1 MTLHVRIL
9 LTVTGLLALA
19 VLGTTGALTWSARQ
33 SLLAE
38 AEETGVR
45 WAELVANSSRFALE
59 VPPQVE
65 ATVGQ
70 QMLDQATI
78 LAHLV
83 SIAEA
88 AGLSP
93 AEITAYLRTI
103 MARGYTD
110 ALLATDEE
118 GLAYLDSVGDGNW
131 RFSPDPVEQP
141 EASLFWPLLTGEL
154 TEYVGETRKRA
165 TDDELW
171 KYAGVAGIDKPR
183 IVEVGYRTE
192 YLERLAE
199 TMDLDRFG
207 DYLVQREGILA
218 FYVVD
223 AQLNTLA
230 ADSAGALNSF
240 RELSARDVADLRTA
254 IAEARPLSHLES
266 KVQHVVAP
274 IRDERGRVLGAVLL
288 DLSIAH
294 VQAVVTGQLV
304 AAGGVAA
311 AVLLLGL
318 LASLFLSRRVTDP
331 VTRLTEAAA
340 AVETQAF
347 EPGRLAPV
355 AGRTDELGRL
365 ARVFEHMAR
374 EVVAR
379 EQRLA
384 QQIQAL
390 RVEID
395 ETKRDRA
402 VAELTESESFRALQD
417 KARRRRARSE

>member
-1 MTLHVRIL
+1 VTLHARIL

-19 VLGTTGALTWSARQ
+19 VLGTAGALTWSARQ

-38 AEETGVR
+38 AQDSGVQ

-65 ATVGQ
+65 ATIGE
-70 QMLDQATI
+70 QMLAQATI

-83 SIAEA
+83 DVAEA

-93 AEITAYLRTI
+93 DEINARFRAI
-103 MARGYTD
+103 MARGQTD
-110 ALLATDEE
+110 ALLATDEQ
-118 GLAYLDSVGDGNW
+118 GLAYLDSVGDGTW
-131 RFSPDPVEQP
+131 SFSPDPLAQP

-154 TEYVGETRKRA
+154 TEFVGEIRKRA

-171 KYAGVAGIDKPR
+171 KYAGVAGVDKPR
-183 IVEVGYRTE
+183 IVEVGYRAE
-192 YLERLAE
+192 YLQRLAE
-199 TMDLDRFG
+199 TIGLDRFG
-207 DYLVQREGILA
+207 DFLVERDSVLA

-230 ADSAGALNSF
+230 ADSAGAPNTI
-240 RELSARDVADLRTA
+240 RALSIHDTEDLRTA
-254 IAEARPLSHLES
+254 IAEARTLSHLEGQ
-266 KVQHVVAP
+266 VQHVVAP
-274 IRDERGRVLGAVLL
+274 IQDERGRVLGAVLL

-294 VQAVVTGQLV
+294 VQAVVTQQLV
-304 AAGGVAA
+304 AAGAVAA

-318 LASLFLSRRVTDP
+318 LASLLLSRRVTEP

-340 AVETQAF
+340 AVETRAF

-355 AGRTDELGRL
+355 VRRTDELGRL

-374 EVVAR
+374 EIIAR
-379 EQRLA
+379 EKQLA

-395 ETKRDRA
+395 EARRDRA
-402 VAELTESESFRALQD
+402 VAEVTESESFQALQD
-417 KARRRRARSE
+417 RVRRRRARPE